1 MVSAY
6 LPLFLFILFSTL
18 SFSSLMISNLVA
30 YWMSTHFLL
39 SLHMEATLV
48 NYKKSLLVGLPGLP
62 RPTTP
67 LLSSY
72 SAVVFD
78 EDWDSCPL
86 AGWLDGGLGLWLP
99 QAPGPKVRICGL
111 SVFPSAGRRPP
122 SLLPP
127 GMKHASLIGNSLLW
141 HREYFE
147 NTGIKGC

>member
-6 LPLFLFILFSTL
+6 LPLFLFILFSTLLL

-78 EDWDSCPL
+78 ED
-86 AGWLDGGLGLWLP
+86 
-99 QAPGPKVRICGL
+99 
-111 SVFPSAGRRPP
+111 
-122 SLLPP
+122 
-127 GMKHASLIGNSLLW
+127 
-141 HREYFE
+141 
-147 NTGIKGC
+147 